1 MFGLFKKKVK
11 KDEFDNH
18 KSAVQTALNSAKED
32 VLGLSKWVEH
42 LNDTDSGLKSDIG
55 DVYEDLSTVKAEI
68 EELKN
73 IVSLAIGPKKL
84 KKSLA
89 VQAAVDK
96 QTAVYTVQNGVQTAV
111 QTAFLDRLSISER
124 ALVMILLNSD
134 MKLSYEDLGA
144 MMGKD
149 STTIRGQINSIKQ
162 KCEGL
167 IDEQIEK
174 NNKKRLYIPEKIR
187 NTLLKKVR
195 VRARKR
201 WKKQW
206 KRAKK
211 R

>member
-1 MFGLFKKKVK
+1 MPVITTEINPASASFKANCANM
-11 KDEFDNH
+11 D
-18 KSAVQTALNSAKED
+18 AL
-32 VLGLSKWVEH
+32 VEH
-42 LNDTDSGLKSDIG
+42 LNNTDSGLKTDIE
-55 DVYEDLSTVKAEI
+55 DVYEELSTVKTEL

-73 IVSLAIGPKKL
+73 MVSLAVNPKLL
-84 KKSLA
+84 KKNSA

-111 QTAFLDRLSISER
+111 QTVFLERLSVSER

-201 WKKQW
+201 
-206 KRAKK
+206 
-211 R
+211 